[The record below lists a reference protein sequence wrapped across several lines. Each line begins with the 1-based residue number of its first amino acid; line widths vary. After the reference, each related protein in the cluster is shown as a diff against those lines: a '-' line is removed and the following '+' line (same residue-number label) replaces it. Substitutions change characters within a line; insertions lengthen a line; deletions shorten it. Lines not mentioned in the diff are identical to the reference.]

1 MTTTTREVV
10 QSGAVTPLDQ
20 ERIARHR
27 AAAARVPAGSIGH
40 VRSVTGRNE
49 YRVAMPPELLAT
61 FTAEELVDIAD
72 SGICHFGGN
81 VTRDAVAGTADITV
95 WID

>member
-10 QSGAVTPLDQ
+10 HAGAVLPLDQ
-20 ERIARHR
+20 ERIARYR
-27 AAAARVPAGSIGH
+27 AAAARIPVGSIGH

-49 YRVAMPPELLAT
+49 YRATMPPALLAS

-72 SGICHFGGN
+72 SGICHFGGA
-81 VTRDAVAGTADITV
+81 VDRDAAAGTADITV

>member
-10 QSGAVTPLDQ
+10 RSGAVLPLDQ
-20 ERIARHR
+20 ERIARYE

-49 YRVAMPPELLAT
+49 YRATMPPEVLAT
-61 FTAEELVDIAD
+61 FTAEELVDFAD
-72 SGICHFGGN
+72 SGICHFGGA
-81 VTRDAVAGTADITV
+81 VDRDAAAGVADITV